1 MTDKITTSVV
11 YMTACD
17 LDTSFSFDMTAEI
30 QATCAFQFICKHT
43 VIDILYAIF
52 PELWESETFRT
63 VKVTF
68 KITQG
73 HWYRSNLIDHV

>member
-52 PELWESETFRT
+52 PELWSQKRFEQL
-63 VKVTF
+63 K
-68 KITQG
+68 
-73 HWYRSNLIDHV
+73 